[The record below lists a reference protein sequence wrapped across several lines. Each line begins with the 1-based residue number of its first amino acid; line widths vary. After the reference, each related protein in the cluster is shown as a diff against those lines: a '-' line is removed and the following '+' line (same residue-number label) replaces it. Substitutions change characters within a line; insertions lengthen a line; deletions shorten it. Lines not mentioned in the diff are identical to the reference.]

1 MSGNKKN
8 TKSEPKEDFLDTDAA
23 IRGQEFV
30 CLSFISPESVLKRK
44 DLYFFQKFMRFYE
57 AKVRFDNLESFLGKT
72 VNDHNVRV
80 DELSNSISKIVDDG
94 NLDSKEK
101 VSELTELMSKTR
113 IPLQDVF
120 DSFRD
125 YIAENREKIA
135 SMENIQDSYDDFMSK
150 KGEELENEFH
160 QENDFRTT
168 VRGLKVR
175 GVYSSHQEAC
185 ARAKKLQ
192 QNDPLHNVYVGQVGY
207 WLPWDPE
214 PSRVQ
219 EQEYA
224 EKELNELMKKYKEN
238 QEKRKELFE
247 AEKDRKVSE
256 ARRQAAAASSSS
268 DVTAGAAA
276 ASSSSGESDK
286 GNQRI
291 ITESPLQSKEQLRD
305 IREARELMEQMDAER
320 LNIDPAKA
328 REAIADFDREKAMER
343 EMFPAPAPT
352 QSSGAGTDDN
362 Q

>member
-1 MSGNKKN
+1 MSGNKKVV
-8 TKSEPKEDFLDTDAA
+8 KSEPREDFLDADAE

-72 VNDHNVRV
+72 VNDHNARV
-80 DELSNSISKIVDDG
+80 DELTASLSKIVEDG
-94 NLDSKEK
+94 SLDSKDK
-101 VSELTELMSKTR
+101 VAELSELVSKAR

-125 YIAENREKIA
+125 YVAENREKIA

-175 GVYSSHQEAC
+175 GVYSTHKEAC

-224 EKELNELMKKYKEN
+224 EKELNELMKRYKEN

-268 DVTAGAAA
+268 SDVTEGAAA
-276 ASSSSGESDK
+276 AASGAGDEENS
-286 GNQRI
+286 RV
-291 ITESPLQSKEQLRD
+291 ITESPLQSKEQVRD

-328 REAIADFDREKAMER
+328 REAIAEFDREKAAER
-343 EMFPAPAPT
+343 EMFPAPPKVVEV
-352 QSSGAGTDDN
+352 DDEDKPSA
-362 Q
+362 

>member
-1 MSGNKKN
+1 MSGNKKFE
-8 TKSEPKEDFLDTDAA
+8 KSEPKEDFLDTDPE
-23 IRGQEFV
+23 IRGQDYV

-44 DLYFFQKFMRFYE
+44 ELHFFQKFMRFYE
-57 AKVRFDNLESFLGKT
+57 AKVRFDNLEAFLGKT

-80 DELSNSISKIVDDG
+80 DELSASISKVVEDES
-94 NLDSKEK
+94 LDKKDK
-101 VSELTELMSKTR
+101 VTELTELVSKAR

-135 SMENIQDSYDDFMSK
+135 SMENIQESYEDFMSK
-150 KGEELENEFH
+150 KGEELENDFH

-175 GVYSSHQEAC
+175 GVYSTHKEAC

-192 QNDPLHNVYVGQVGY
+192 QNDPVHNVYVGQVGY

-224 EKELNELMKKYKEN
+224 EKELNELMKRYKEN

-256 ARRQAAAASSSS
+256 ARRQASASS

-276 ASSSSGESDK
+276 AAAGGGDD
-286 GNQRI
+286 NMNLVV
-291 ITESPLQSKEQLRD
+291 TESPLQSKEQLRD

-320 LNIDPAKA
+320 INIDPSKA
-328 REAIADFDREKAMER
+328 RDAIADFDREKAAER
-343 EMFPAPAPT
+343 EMFPAP
-352 QSSGAGTDDN
+352 SSVPVPSESDEKDKTD
-362 Q
+362 